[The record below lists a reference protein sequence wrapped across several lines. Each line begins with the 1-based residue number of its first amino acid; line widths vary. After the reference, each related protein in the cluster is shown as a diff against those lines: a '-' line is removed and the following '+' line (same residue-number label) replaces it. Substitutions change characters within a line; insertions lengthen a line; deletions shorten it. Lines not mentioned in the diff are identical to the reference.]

1 MRSVFASIS
10 MLRTLRRANARN
22 CSFIHDS
29 DLDTSGV
36 SQFAVASL
44 RQSPCY
50 DAANAAMLAAQDVPE
65 EEREDAMASAMLM
78 LLSSTCT
85 AESIRKAL
93 HYRID

>member
-1 MRSVFASIS
+1 
-10 MLRTLRRANARN
+10 
-22 CSFIHDS
+22 
-29 DLDTSGV
+29 
-36 SQFAVASL
+36 
-44 RQSPCY
+44 
-50 DAANAAMLAAQDVPE
+50 MLAAQDVPE